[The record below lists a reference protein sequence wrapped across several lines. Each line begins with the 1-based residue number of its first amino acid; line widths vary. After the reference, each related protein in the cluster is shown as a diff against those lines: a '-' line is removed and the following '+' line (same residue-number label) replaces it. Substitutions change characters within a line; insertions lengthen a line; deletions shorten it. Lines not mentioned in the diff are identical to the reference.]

1 MLSVSGALQPQLFGP
16 SVVPYI
22 SKYQDGRGKPK
33 SGPLDGAGRRS
44 IYTQVRRNF
53 LTPMFL
59 AFDYPLP
66 ISTIGARGTST
77 VPSQALILM
86 NNEFVLQ
93 QAAKWAERVS
103 SEAGPDNAA
112 RVKLL
117 FRQAFGRAPEN
128 WEAAE
133 SIQFLEKGRPL
144 ADLAHVL
151 FNSAEFLYVE

>member
-1 MLSVSGALQPQLFGP
+1 MRRIALALLTATVASATAADLPKPLMKDFIGVCGHTVQFKPELYGP
-16 SVVPYI
+16 SIVPYI

-77 VPSQALILM
+77 EP
-86 NNEFVLQ
+86 
-93 QAAKWAERVS
+93 
-103 SEAGPDNAA
+103 
-112 RVKLL
+112 
-117 FRQAFGRAPEN
+117 RA
-128 WEAAE
+128 
-133 SIQFLEKGRPL
+133 
-144 ADLAHVL
+144 
-151 FNSAEFLYVE
+151 